1 MADEQEW
8 GPWVIHDG
16 LGCPLRSGTIVEVCF
31 QDAFGY
37 KSTVVTCVAGGEYSS
52 WNWEHYPELK
62 KIVRYREKK
71 PKGLQMLRDLVANLD
86 VPKETERKREN
97 LPA

>member
-1 MADEQEW
+1 MSADHEW

-16 LGCPLRSGTIVEVCF
+16 MGCPLLPGTIAEVRF

-37 KSTVVTCVAGGEYSS
+37 SSSTVTTVMGGTYSS
-52 WNWEHYPELK
+52 WNWDHYPELK

-71 PKGLQMLRDLVANLD
+71 PKGLQMLRDVLAD
-86 VPKETERKREN
+86 VDAPKERVKER
-97 LPA
+97 LDA

>member
-1 MADEQEW
+1 MASEEW

-16 LGCPLRSGTIVEVCF
+16 MGCPLQQGTIVEVRF

-37 KSTVVTCVAGGEYSS
+37 KSNVVTTVTGGEFSS

-71 PKGLQMLRDLVANLD
+71 PRGLSMLQEMLQDLDAPSD
-86 VPKETERKREN
+86 KIKKREK
-97 LPA
+97 ADA